1 MVPDPWAAP
10 QEPSGTAPD
19 VARSC
24 DGSPGTAPHT
34 GKMTHTAEPVRT
46 VVVIGAG
53 PRGTAI
59 VERLVAASSAEEWQ
73 GALTVHLV
81 DPQVGQGGA
90 VWRRDQPEV
99 LLMNTTTCQTTM
111 YPDET
116 CHPLLPVPHRRTL
129 ADHLADEGLGPSDFA
144 SRAAHGRYLAHVLEQ
159 AIADADPARLR
170 IVTHPAEALDVTG
183 PADGPQRVRLSDGRV
198 LRADAVAL
206 ALGHLPTAL
215 GPRSQQLADAAERH
229 GLVHI
234 GPANPLEVDYAAL
247 LGLDAVAVQGM
258 GLNFY
263 DAIGMLTA
271 VAGGRFEP
279 DPSAPSGLRYLPGGG
294 EPLLVVGSRSGM
306 VYRPKPDLPQ
316 DQLTPYPLQ
325 VLTSERVL
333 DLAVRSA
340 GVDHEREVMPLMLA
354 ELRRALAEAGHEE
367 LASDEALIRLLFPF
381 GRRGGESA
389 DAHRRTREVLARALA
404 AATAPD
410 PAWVLV
416 HRVLIALRMQVNR
429 LIDLGAYTTESVRRD
444 IDGHLR
450 NAFASWASGPPVL
463 RARQVLALEEAGL
476 VRFTGPRMHLDID
489 EAAGR
494 FAVRGAEGIVTLC
507 DGVLDAHLPPV
518 DLPAYRS
525 ALLGAWRER
534 GEVQKDHWASRGS
547 RHRMLTGSIAV
558 DGLYAP
564 IGTDDTVYERRLLV
578 GVPVSTAQPGS
589 AITAEPGTSPQLL
602 RHAEAVALRLARAG
616 GALAAE

>member
-1 MVPDPWAAP
+1 
-10 QEPSGTAPD
+10 
-19 VARSC
+19 
-24 DGSPGTAPHT
+24 
-34 GKMTHTAEPVRT
+34 MTHAADPVRT

-59 VERLVAASSAEEWQ
+59 VERLVAASTTEEWQ
-73 GALTVHLV
+73 GPLTVHLV
-81 DPQVGQGGA
+81 DPLVGRGGS
-90 VWRRDQPEV
+90 VWRHDQPEV
-99 LLMNTTTCQTTM
+99 LLMNTTTCQTTL
-111 YPDET
+111 YPDES
-116 CHPLLPVPHRRTL
+116 CHPLLPVPHHESL
-129 ADHLADEGLGPSDFA
+129 ADHLAGEGLGPSDFA
-144 SRAAHGRYLAHVLEQ
+144 SRAAHGRYLAHVLET
-159 AIADADPARLR
+159 ALADADPERLR
-170 IVTHPAEALDVTG
+170 IVLHPAEAVDVTG
-183 PADGPQRVRLSDGRV
+183 PADGPQRIRLSDGRV

-229 GLVHI
+229 GLVHL

-247 LGLDAVAVQGM
+247 LGREAVAVQGM

-263 DAIGMLTA
+263 DAIGMLTTA
-271 VAGGRFEP
+271 AGGRFEE
-279 DPSAPSGLRYLPGGG
+279 APETEAGLRYVPGGA
-294 EPLLVVGSRSGM
+294 EPVLVIGSRSGM

-316 DQLTPYPLQ
+316 EQLSPYPLE

-333 DLAVRSA
+333 ELAVRSA
-340 GVDHEREVMPLMLA
+340 GVDHEGEVMPLMLA
-354 ELRRALAEAGHEE
+354 ELRRALRGAGHAE

-381 GRRGGESA
+381 GRRGGDSA
-389 DAHRRTREVLARALA
+389 DAHRRTREVLASALV

-489 EAAGR
+489 EEAGR
-494 FAVRGAEGIVTLC
+494 FAVRGGDGSVTLC
-507 DGVLDAHLPPV
+507 DGVLEAHLPPV

-534 GEVQKDHWASRGS
+534 GEAQKDHWASRGS
-547 RHRMLTGSIAV
+547 RRRMLTGSIAV

-602 RHAEAVALRLARAG
+602 RHAEAVAVRLARAG